1 MCVPQSLSGHSNSFD
16 LEMVKQTLIVLSLT
30 YLYQCLGTSNP
41 RWTLYGLLTAVPQLS
56 FYEPTQ
62 VVYDIL
68 SGLRVDLSGLADPM
82 VLISTFQ

>member
-1 MCVPQSLSGHSNSFD
+1 MGVPQSLSGHSNSID
-16 LEMVKQTLIVLSLT
+16 LESVKQTLIVLSLT
-30 YLYQCLGTSNP
+30 YLYLGTSNP
-41 RWTLYGLLTAVPQLS
+41 RWTLYGILTAVPQLS